1 MRYFV
6 MINFL
11 KIFFHPMKLIRTWGN
26 TNQLLPTLAKTNLSQ
41 IGRDFSPPL
50 FICKMGLLVLRITE
64 GEGIIRKP
72 S

>member
-1 MRYFV
+1 
-6 MINFL
+6 
-11 KIFFHPMKLIRTWGN
+11 MKLIRTWGN